1 MQLASNFNVFDL
13 LPLQAEARFQANQ
26 FNTGLGTYCDEE
38 NDSDEDDI
46 NTIGNTNGNTNK

>member
-1 MQLASNFNVFDL
+1 MRLASKFNVFDL

-26 FNTGLGTYCDEE
+26 FTTGLGTYCDEE

-46 NTIGNTNGNTNK
+46 NTIGNTNT